1 MTSADQRECFAPW
14 ASPWLSGSQRATK
27 LSPFLANSCFSV
39 LARFVKGHAS
49 NQIGFYK
56 IPTGRHGGRSHWQK
70 PRSGHDPKQVETI
83 LAEVEGQSKR
93 YIDEMLGGDFPLQP
107 EARYRLSMYVAVQM
121 TPG

>member
-27 LSPFLANSCFSV
+27 LSPFRENSCFSV

-56 IPTGRHGGRSHWQK
+56 IPTGRPGGRSHWQK
-70 PRSGHDPKQVETI
+70 PAVAMTRNRSRRYSPRSKVSRSGT
-83 LAEVEGQSKR
+83 
-93 YIDEMLGGDFPLQP
+93 
-107 EARYRLSMYVAVQM
+107 SMRC
-121 TPG
+121 

>member
-1 MTSADQRECFAPW
+1 MFLRV
-14 ASPWLSGSQRATK
+14 GSVCQGTCLQPDRLLQDPHRATW
-27 LSPFLANSCFSV
+27 
-39 LARFVKGHAS
+39 R
-49 NQIGFYK
+49 
-56 IPTGRHGGRSHWQK
+56 QK
-70 PRSGHDPKQVETI
+70 PLAEARSGHDPKQVETI